1 VVAWGLREVVLRDGL
16 KMVILAGK
24 GGLGKTT
31 SSAALAYAAAM
42 EGKKVLCFSTD
53 PQASL
58 SDIFERD
65 IFGKGEVEV
74 APNLF
79 VVEIDADAKINA
91 YIQEVKRKIKEKYM
105 MEQIPPEIEA
115 YIDSS
120 VAEPAMYESATY
132 DAMADYV
139 ARGEYDLYVF
149 DMPPFGHGIRMLTMA
164 DVLTSW
170 VEKLTEVREKA
181 REYDEIARRLKSER
195 LVKEDEILNELYEIR
210 GKLTTFTDVM
220 RDRSKSAFFMV
231 MTPEA
236 MSVYDTEKAL
246 EAFKSIGIKP
256 AGVVLNKVLPKE
268 MADNPSPYI
277 RNRYRQQQEVLK
289 MIFEKFGDLVVAAI
303 PMFPREPKGLE
314 GIREVAKHLVDGVT
328 RVW

>member
-1 VVAWGLREVVLRDGL
+1 
-16 KMVILAGK
+16 
-24 GGLGKTT
+24 
-31 SSAALAYAAAM
+31 
-42 EGKKVLCFSTD
+42 
-53 PQASL
+53 
-58 SDIFERD
+58 
-65 IFGKGEVEV
+65 
-74 APNLF
+74 
-79 VVEIDADAKINA
+79 
-91 YIQEVKRKIKEKYM
+91 
-105 MEQIPPEIEA
+105 
-115 YIDSS
+115 
-120 VAEPAMYESATY
+120 
-132 DAMADYV
+132 
-139 ARGEYDLYVF
+139 
-149 DMPPFGHGIRMLTMA
+149 MLTMA

-210 GKLTTFTDVM
+210 RKLTTFTDLM

-246 EAFKSIGIKP
+246 EAFRSIGIKP

-328 RVW
+328 RIW